1 MRTLLFDGEPGLATA
16 AAQQLVLK
24 KYHIKLYADPKA
36 KRNLAERAIRGKMDV
51 PPPPLLRWTSII
63 HPSLFFSEFK
73 LRLSIILEQQSKPKY
88 PKPPPFIMKRAGLNN
103 TNSFLQYK
111 L

>member
-51 PPPPLLRWTSII
+51 PPPPIALDPII
-63 HPSLFFSEFK
+63 HPSVFFRIQAAS
-73 LRLSIILEQQSKPKY
+73 QYY
-88 PKPPPFIMKRAGLNN
+88 P
-103 TNSFLQYK
+103 
-111 L
+111 